1 MLDSQSIHLTT
12 LDSADLLRLQ
22 AVLDVICREAG
33 KPKCSSA
40 MQEIA
45 AVLIRLYRQGVTEED
60 KLLSLGLMALTQK
73 VSSPVAADSVQS
85 PSEAARR

>member
-1 MLDSQSIHLTT
+1 ML
-12 LDSADLLRLQ
+12 
-22 AVLDVICREAG
+22 ICD
-33 KPKCSSA
+33 
-40 MQEIA
+40 A